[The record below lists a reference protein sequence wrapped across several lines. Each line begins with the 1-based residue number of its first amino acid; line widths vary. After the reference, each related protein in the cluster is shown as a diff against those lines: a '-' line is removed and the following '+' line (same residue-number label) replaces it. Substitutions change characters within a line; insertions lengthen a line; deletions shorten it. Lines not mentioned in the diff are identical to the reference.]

1 MSDSGSH
8 RDDPLL
14 TDLRQ
19 HAHTLQGNK
28 DDLQP
33 PVNMVGDARVVLIGE
48 ASHGTQDFYET
59 RAELTKRLITEKG
72 FNGVAVE
79 ADWPDAYRVN
89 AYVRQRSDDATAIEA
104 LGDFSRFPL
113 WMWRNTS
120 VANFLEWL
128 HDYNAQAT
136 DSDETGF
143 YGLDLYSL
151 RRSMEAV
158 IDYLDAIDPEAASR
172 ARHRYGC
179 FDHYG
184 ENPQSY
190 GYAANY
196 GVGQNCENEVVQQLI
211 DMQRSAAEYVQRDGR
226 VPDDAFF
233 YAEQNARLAKNAE
246 AYYRSMFQG
255 RAASWNKRDS
265 HMAETL
271 RALMAHLETHQQRGK
286 IVVWAHN
293 SHLGDARA
301 TQMSQ
306 RGEHNLGQLARQHFG
321 DDCRNIGFST
331 FAGRV
336 TAASEWGGEAERKV
350 VRPGLEGSYERL
362 FHQVDAPRFSL
373 NLREMNLPGL
383 LEERLQRAI
392 GVIYRPETERQSHY
406 FYARLL
412 NQFDGMIHI
421 DRTDALQPLDMT
433 TSWETGEE
441 VPDTY
446 PFGE

>member
-1 MSDSGSH
+1 MSDDELLKNLRGH
-8 RDDPLL
+8 LDEWQGADDDMQPLL
-14 TDLRQ
+14 D
-19 HAHTLQGNK
+19 
-28 DDLQP
+28 
-33 PVNMVGDARVVLIGE
+33 MVGDARVVLIGE
-48 ASHGTQDFYET
+48 ASHGTQDFYDV
-59 RAELTKRLITEKG
+59 RADLTKRLITEKG

-89 AYVRQRSDDATAIEA
+89 AYVRNQSDDTTAIEA

-120 VANFLEWL
+120 VANFVEWL
-128 HDYNAQAT
+128 RDYNTQAQQR
-136 DSDETGF
+136 DKTGF

-151 RRSMEAV
+151 RRSMDEV
-158 IDYLDAIDPEAASR
+158 IKYLDAIDPEAADR
-172 ARHRYGC
+172 ARYRYSC

-196 GVGQNCENEVVQQLI
+196 GVGQDCENEVVQQLI
-211 DMQRSAAEYVQRDGR
+211 DMQRQATDYVQRDGR

-255 RAASWNKRDS
+255 RATSWNKRDS

-271 RALMAHLETHQQRGK
+271 RALTQHLEAHQHHSK

-301 TQMSQ
+301 TEMSR

-331 FAGRV
+331 FTGRV
-336 TAASEWGGEAERKV
+336 TAASEWGGEAECKF

-362 FHQVDAPRFSL
+362 FHEVDVPHFSL
-373 NLREMNLPGL
+373 NLHDMSLPRL
-383 LEERLQRAI
+383 LRDRLQRAI

-406 FYARLL
+406 FHARLL

-421 DRTDALQPLDMT
+421 DETDALEPLDMNT
-433 TSWETGEE
+433 TWEEGEA